1 MTPILLDSSVIVA
14 LLDRRELAH
23 ARCLDFMREL
33 RQPVSTCEAAITE
46 SCFLLSH
53 IAGAAEALFA
63 NVECGDFQIAFDL
76 GKSAG
81 PVRTLMHKYRD
92 LPMSLA
98 DACLVQMADELD
110 TGDIL
115 TLDSD
120 FSHYRWRKNKKFNL
134 LIPLG

>member
-14 LLDRRELAH
+14 LLNRREHSH
-23 ARCLDFMREL
+23 ARSVKATREI
-33 RQPVSTCEAAITE
+33 RQPLFTCEAVITE
-46 SCFLLSH
+46 CCFLLKH
-53 IAGAAEALFA
+53 RREAESDMFA
-63 NVECGDFQIAFDL
+63 NLVNGAFQIQFEL
-76 GKSAG
+76 KRSAAA
-81 PVRTLMHKYRD
+81 VLALMHKYRD
-92 LPMSLA
+92 VPMSLA